1 MFPVKRKREED
12 HQNPYLSK
20 KQHGKDYLTL
30 EKQLPDLQARKEFL
44 KQKMD
49 EWYNNKRTQITGDT
63 TLSSEEK
70 TAQLTALDFDY
81 FKEEK
86 VEFLETTN
94 EEFVKDFIDWL
105 QYKDPDSPRNPKY
118 VRHKE
123 AELGKYGATVRREA
137 LNLTG
142 QKEWLNGFVYKKDA
156 LKRKLAV
163 LYGGPNKWFNWNL
176 YHGWLFYK
184 YVLRGVDGTNE
195 KMFLSDIQ
203 DLYDFENRVDRPA
216 DKRQKR
222 GQEHTNPLAELEDDD
237 KRRHRKPGDPQG
249 PKKEEDGSDMD
260 DNQPEKD
267 DEREESVSDKL
278 DKMIELME
286 KQQQQKSPRKDG
298 AASEMAA
305 KMDNALGMFANT
317 VAAIDGTLNLLVQK
331 MDVQMDSP
339 SPQPSAPPL
348 EDLDLPEFQPLP
360 SPPPPPAAAA
370 VAEPPA
376 AVVST
381 PAPAAVAEGGK
392 QHSASKPTIASINKM
407 TSGAAATTAAINTMS
422 NDEFRTA
429 VENNWLTKDILKE
442 YAASPDA
449 AASKRQ
455 ILTPELLRDY
465 AEFTKARRKGQPKS
479 KPRLPVNEPDTPIK
493 RHTKAKTK
501 AKKKKQST

>member
-63 TLSSEEK
+63 TLTSEEK

-105 QYKDPDSPRNPKY
+105 QYKDPTDRGNPKY

-184 YVLRGVDGTNE
+184 YVLRGVDGSDE

-237 KRRHRKPGDPQG
+237 RKPGDPQG

-305 KMDNALGMFANT
+305 KMDHALGMFANT
-317 VAAIDGTLNLLVQK
+317 VAAIDSTLNLLVQK

-339 SPQPSAPPL
+339 SPSAPPL
-348 EDLDLPEFQPLP
+348 NDLELDLPDLEPLP
-360 SPPPPPAAAA
+360 SPPAEPAEPAAQ
-370 VAEPPA
+370 E

-381 PAPAAVAEGGK
+381 PAPAPPDSGK
-392 QHSASKPTIASINKM
+392 QQSASKPTIASINKM
-407 TSGAAATTAAINTMS
+407 QPGAAATTAAINTMS
-422 NDEFRTA
+422 DAEFDSA
-429 VENNWLTKDILKE
+429 VNKGVLTKDILDQ
-442 YAASPDA
+442 YASSPDA

-479 KPRLPVNEPDTPIK
+479 KPKLPVNEPDTPIK
-493 RHTKAKTK
+493 RRT
-501 AKKKKQST
+501 KKKKQAT